1 MCGMETSVTS
11 FEVGPEPVV
20 GVFAL
25 RTFRVSANGF
35 LLPLSFTGADWADGT
50 CIARCGRGHAAP
62 ADGCTCG
69 VYSLR
74 DLRDLRLQY
83 WTARRLVAV
92 VALEGQT
99 VEGSKGRRS
108 QAARVVDV
116 WTGSGRWGLPAEQDG
131 LLRQQLPG
139 VRFHMDLDRMLAGY
153 PDLVPAARPR
163 SAAFARAARSW
174 WSSVAGLRVPARRA
188 MGWSVA
194 VALLTTVLVGV
205 TAESTPLFAAA
216 VLILAQLA
224 TALLMLAGLISMS
237 EFFTQLI
244 GVLIVGA
251 SPPLFLT
258 PRRPVLR
265 TWRYASA
272 LLAAGTL
279 ASVVTAKPVPAAAI
293 AVFVSVWGLLL
304 GVERFTLGFARSPV
318 PVRLMTAA
326 PGAHPGAGDRR
337 GWKDERRLPGA
348 RRWTRRGVVPVMI
361 TPPPPPSPAGA

>member
-1 MCGMETSVTS
+1 MTP
-11 FEVGPEPVV
+11 FEDGPEPVV

-25 RTFRVSANGF
+25 RTFQVSANGV

-99 VEGSKGRRS
+99 VEGSKGWRS

-116 WTGSGRWGLPAEQDG
+116 WTGSGRWGLPAKQDG

-139 VRFHMDLDRMLAGY
+139 VRFHTDMDGMLAGY
-153 PDLVPAARPR
+153 PELVPAARPR
-163 SAAFARAARSW
+163 TAAFRRAGRSW
-174 WSSVAGLRVPARRA
+174 WSSVVGLRVPVRRA
-188 MGWSVA
+188 MGWAAA
-194 VALLTTVLVGV
+194 VALLVTVLIGV
-205 TAESTPLFAAA
+205 AVAATPMFGTLVMAM
-216 VLILAQLA
+216 AQVA

-251 SPPLFLT
+251 SPPLFPT

-265 TWRYASA
+265 MWRYASA
-272 LLAAGTL
+272 LLAAGAL
-279 ASVVTAKPVPAAAI
+279 ASVVTAKSVPAVAI
-293 AVFVSVWGLLL
+293 AVFVSVWVLLL
-304 GVERFTLGFARSPV
+304 GVERFTLGFARSPA
-318 PVRLMTAA
+318 PVRLVTAA
-326 PGAHPGAGDRR
+326 PGAHPGARDRR

-348 RRWTRRGVVPVMI
+348 PRWTRRGVVPVMI